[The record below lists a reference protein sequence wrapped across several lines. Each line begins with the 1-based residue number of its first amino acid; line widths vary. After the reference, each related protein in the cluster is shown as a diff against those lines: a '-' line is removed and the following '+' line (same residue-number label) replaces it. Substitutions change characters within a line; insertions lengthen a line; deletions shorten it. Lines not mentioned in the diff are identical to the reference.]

1 MIVFKKKKKP
11 NAPMKKDGII
21 TEVFIFNLK
30 WIREH
35 SECKCCTLSSSNIST
50 LCTAYYIPSLCAA
63 SEGFSA
69 APGIYTV
76 IKPSCCNTLKSVNAL
91 FYIALSHAV
100 PLCLFCN
107 RQVCR

>member
-1 MIVFKKKKKP
+1 
-11 NAPMKKDGII
+11 MKKDGII

-76 IKPSCCNTLKSVNAL
+76 IKPSCCNTLRSVNAL
-91 FYIALSHAV
+91 FISLLHMLSLSASSATIKRADRIKGA
-100 PLCLFCN
+100 PEKKQN
-107 RQVCR
+107 